1 MYGSERIVFKQL
13 GNRLFMFR
21 TRRIRWHNPV
31 WVCKLAD
38 VVTSLCLGLL
48 CCLKSYSMWHLYLGI
63 IKQHH
68 NWNKWGHES
77 VNRSLTLINQLL
89 PWKRKGT
96 ELYNNKWQ
104 ISTIIFKLLHWHPIR
119 SSSSDDPQEKIWS
132 SASEL
137 KWTVLKVNCELW
149 WIVKSDRQFC
159 GTVYVISWTVALIL
173 SSRKIVNFENV
184 FVSFQ
189 YCW

>member
-1 MYGSERIVFKQL
+1 MYRSERIVFKQL

-21 TRRIRWHNPV
+21 TWKIRWRNSV

-38 VVTSLCLGLL
+38 IVTSLCLGLL

-77 VNRSLTLINQLL
+77 VNRLLTLINQLL

-104 ISTIIFKLLHWHPIR
+104 INTIVFKLLHYSGGSEGAR
-119 SSSSDDPQEKIWS
+119 DACFPQVQILIFSCNFWQNKI
-132 SASEL
+132 
-137 KWTVLKVNCELW
+137 
-149 WIVKSDRQFC
+149 
-159 GTVYVISWTVALIL
+159 G
-173 SSRKIVNFENV
+173 
-184 FVSFQ
+184 
-189 YCW
+189 